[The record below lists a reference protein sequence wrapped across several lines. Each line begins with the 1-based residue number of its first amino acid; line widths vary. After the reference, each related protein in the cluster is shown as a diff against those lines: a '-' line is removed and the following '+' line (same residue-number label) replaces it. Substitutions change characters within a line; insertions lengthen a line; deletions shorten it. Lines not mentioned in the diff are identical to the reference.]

1 VSGVSKRSSCH
12 TARPAWG
19 EEWEKIPRDWTVG
32 MLARTPCLVHMHRD
46 LLLVNARDAL
56 QSSRRKFA
64 RFYHKQRSAWGLMM
78 AAMALLFS
86 LVKVFGATRAKLDQ
100 AQLAYIAKIICNKIC

>member
-1 VSGVSKRSSCH
+1 
-12 TARPAWG
+12 
-19 EEWEKIPRDWTVG
+19 
-32 MLARTPCLVHMHRD
+32 
-46 LLLVNARDAL
+46 
-56 QSSRRKFA
+56 
-64 RFYHKQRSAWGLMM
+64 MM